1 MFQFFYNTVMFVLGP
16 LLGATL
22 LEIWVCDS
30 YIPPSVEQVLKFFY
44 EGDHERK
51 GNSCSVCFLAFFLL
65 FNFEPTLISQI
76 DNIASTLTANDQLK
90 VSCKQNLRKRLKGI
104 ETQKA
109 KEKKLHLV
117 NCY

>member
-1 MFQFFYNTVMFVLGP
+1 MFVLGP
-16 LLGATL
+16 LLGATFWKFGSVTA
-22 LEIWVCDS
+22 IFHQ
-30 YIPPSVEQVLKFFY
+30 SVEQVLKFFY
-44 EGDHERK
+44 EGDHERM

-90 VSCKQNLRKRLKGI
+90 VSCKQNLKKRLKGI

-109 KEKKLHLV
+109 EEKKLHLV
-117 NCY
+117 DCY